1 MKNIDIAHEFFYSN
15 FNDSRNFN
23 NISYSENLFY
33 SYYTVIGAVVQSK
46 FGNNILLVS
55 EDSMT
60 STTGRHIGYLINACP
75 FSFLRVP
82 MEYGNHYFSLEAC
95 IKRIVKNLEDYSNS
109 KLSLKANRESYIQSF
124 NQLQY
129 INDNIQDID
138 SSLIEQYKPMFDL
151 LNNSDEVKQLKAK
164 LKEKAK
170 QDRIKAEKEL
180 NELLNQYEY
189 LDLAQFAFDIHHA
202 KIVFDDYKTDREV
215 SARVRKILNPSN
227 DLSFAWIDEDEN
239 IVKTSKNIKMP
250 MDIVRTGL
258 KLWKHN
264 KVKHGYRVGCYTVLE
279 VRKDYVQIG
288 CHKIPMENIKALYE
302 KIFSNKAEKNNEL
315 QVA

>member
-15 FNDSRNFN
+15 FNSSRNFN

-33 SYYTVIGAVVQSK
+33 SYYTVIGAVVKSK

-124 NQLQY
+124 KQLQY

-138 SSLIEQYKPMFDL
+138 SSLIEQYKPLFDL
-151 LNNSDEVKQLKAK
+151 LNNSDEVKELKAK

-170 QDRIKAEKEL
+170 QDRIKAQQEL
-180 NELLNQYEY
+180 NELLSNYNY
-189 LDLAQFAFDIHHA
+189 LDLAKFAYDNYNSQIY
-202 KIVFDDYKTDREV
+202 FDDYNKTNTMQN
-215 SARVRKILNPSN
+215 RVKKALNPN
-227 DLSFAWIDEDEN
+227 KDLSFAWIEN
-239 IVKTSKNIKMP
+239 ENTVKTSKNIRMP

-264 KVKHGYRVGCYTVLE
+264 KIKHGYRVGCYTVLE

-288 CHKIPMENIKALYE
+288 CHKIPIENIKALYE
-302 KIFSNKAEKNNEL
+302 NIFSHKAEENNEL

>member
-1 MKNIDIAHEFFYSN
+1 MRNINIAHEFFYSD
-15 FNDSRNFN
+15 FNSSRNFN

-33 SYYTVIGAVVQSK
+33 SYYTVIGAVVKSK

-95 IKRIVKNLEDYSNS
+95 IKRIVRNLDAYSNS

-124 NQLQY
+124 EQLQY
-129 INDNIQDID
+129 INDNIQDVD
-138 SSLIEQYKPMFDL
+138 SSLIEQYRPMFDL
-151 LNNSDEVKQLKAK
+151 LNNSDEVKHLKAM

-170 QDRIKAEKEL
+170 QDRIKAKQEL
-180 NELLNQYEY
+180 DRLLNTYNY
-189 LDLAQFAFDIHHA
+189 LDLAQFAYDIYHA
-202 KIVFDDYKTDREV
+202 KIVFDDYKTDREM
-215 SARVRKILNPSN
+215 SARVKKVLNPNN
-227 DLSFAWIDEDEN
+227 DLSFVWIEN
-239 IVKTSKNIKMP
+239 ENTVKTSKNIRMP

-264 KVKHGYRVGCYTVLE
+264 KVKHGYKVGCYTVLE

-288 CHKIPMENIKALYE
+288 CHKIPTENIQALYE
-302 KIFSNKAEKNNEL
+302 VIYPNKTQKTEEL

>member
-15 FNDSRNFN
+15 FNGSRNFN

-33 SYYTVIGAVVQSK
+33 SYYTVIGAAVQSK

-109 KLSLKANRESYIQSF
+109 KLSLKANREGFIQSF

-202 KIVFDDYKTDREV
+202 KIVFDDYKTDREL
-215 SARVRKILNPSN
+215 SARVRKILNPNN

-239 IVKTSKNIKMP
+239 IVKTSKNIKMT

-264 KVKHGYRVGCYTVLE
+264 KIKHGYRVGYYTVLE

-288 CHKIPMENIKALYE
+288 CHRIPIENIKALYE
-302 KIFSNKAEKNNEL
+302 KISSNKAEKNNEL

>member
-1 MKNIDIAHEFFYSN
+1 MRNINIAHEFFYSG
-15 FNDSRNFN
+15 FNSHRNFN

-33 SYYTVIGAVVQSK
+33 SYYTVIGAVVKSK

-55 EDSMT
+55 ESSMS
-60 STTGRHIGYLINACP
+60 STTGRHISHLINACP
-75 FSFLRVP
+75 FSYLRVP

-95 IKRIVKNLEDYSNS
+95 IKRIVRNLDEYSNS

-129 INDNIQDID
+129 INDNIQDVD
-138 SSLIEQYKPMFDL
+138 SSLIEQYRPMFDL
-151 LNNSDEVKQLKAK
+151 LNNSDEVKHLKAK

-170 QDRIKAEKEL
+170 QDRIKAKQEL
-180 NELLNQYEY
+180 DRLLNTYNY
-189 LDLAQFAFDIHHA
+189 LDLAQFAYDIYHA
-202 KIVFDDYKTDREV
+202 KIVFNDYKTDREM
-215 SARVRKILNPSN
+215 SARVKKVLNPNN
-227 DLSFAWIDEDEN
+227 DLSFVWIEN
-239 IVKTSKNIKMP
+239 ENTVKTSKNIRMP

-264 KVKHGYRVGCYTVLE
+264 KVKHGYKVGCYTVLE

-288 CHKIPMENIKALYE
+288 CHKIPTENIQALYE
-302 KIFSNKAEKNNEL
+302 VIYPNKTQKTEEL

>member
-1 MKNIDIAHEFFYSN
+1 
-15 FNDSRNFN
+15 
-23 NISYSENLFY
+23 
-33 SYYTVIGAVVQSK
+33 
-46 FGNNILLVS
+46 
-55 EDSMT
+55 
-60 STTGRHIGYLINACP
+60 
-75 FSFLRVP
+75 
-82 MEYGNHYFSLEAC
+82 MEYGNHHFSLETC
-95 IKRIVKNLEDYSNS
+95 INRIIKNLDYYADS
-109 KLSLKANRESYIQSF
+109 KLSLKANREGFTQSF

-138 SSLIEQYKPMFDL
+138 SSLIEQYRPLFDL

-180 NELLNQYEY
+180 NELLNKYDY

-202 KIVFDDYKTDREV
+202 KIVFDDYKTDREL

-264 KVKHGYRVGCYTVLE
+264 KIKHGYRVGCYTVME
-279 VRKDYVQIG
+279 VKKDYVQIG
-288 CHKIPMENIKALYE
+288 CHKIPIENIKALYE
-302 KIFSNKAEKNNEL
+302 KIFSNKAEKVEAL